1 MKPLNTFQFQDS
13 KPLLCLIAIF
23 LFVIAAGCSN
33 KDSPIKSLQQKKI
46 AVSADNLCFFASKG
60 DLATVK
66 LLLDAGVDVNA
77 KDSRGSRALIDASW
91 AGKQDVVL
99 HLLDAKAD
107 VNGASAGQLTALSA
121 AINTK
126 QESLA
131 LLLLERGANPN
142 IVDPAG
148 SSPLI
153 ECSWQGNVPLVKAL
167 LAKGAMPNYRRPS
180 DGMTALKV
188 AVAAQKADIIQML
201 KAVGATE

>member
-1 MKPLNTFQFQDS
+1 MKIMTTFDVHRTQS
-13 KPLLCLIAIF
+13 LLWITSILLLLMI
-23 LFVIAAGCSN
+23 AGCSN
-33 KDSPIKSLQQKKI
+33 EESAIKSLQQKKI
-46 AVSADNLCFFASKG
+46 AISADSLCFFANKG

-66 LLLDAGVDVNA
+66 SLLSAGVDVNA

-107 VNGASAGQLTALSA
+107 VNGASTGQLTALSA

-142 IVDPAG
+142 VVDPAG
-148 SSPLI
+148 SSPLM
-153 ECSWQGNVPLVKAL
+153 ECAWQGNVSLVKAL
-167 LAKGAMPNYRRPS
+167 LAKGAVPNYRRPS
-180 DGMTALKV
+180 DGMTAMKF
-188 AVAAQKADIIQML
+188 ATAAKKADIIQIL
-201 KAVGATE
+201 KAAGATE

>member
-1 MKPLNTFQFQDS
+1 MKTLNTFQFQDS
-13 KPLLCLIAIF
+13 KPLLWLIAIF

-33 KDSPIKSLQQKKI
+33 KDSAIKSLQQKKI
-46 AVSADNLCFFASKG
+46 AVSADSLCFFAGKG

-66 LLLDAGVDVNA
+66 SLLDAGVDVNA
-77 KDSRGSRALIDASW
+77 KDSRGSRPLIDASW

-107 VNGASAGQLTALSA
+107 VNGVSVGQLTALSA

-131 LLLLERGANPN
+131 LLLLERDANPN
-142 IVDPAG
+142 VVDPAG
-148 SSPLI
+148 SSPLMG
-153 ECSWQGNVPLVKAL
+153 CAWQGNVPLVKAL

-201 KAVGATE
+201 KAAGATE